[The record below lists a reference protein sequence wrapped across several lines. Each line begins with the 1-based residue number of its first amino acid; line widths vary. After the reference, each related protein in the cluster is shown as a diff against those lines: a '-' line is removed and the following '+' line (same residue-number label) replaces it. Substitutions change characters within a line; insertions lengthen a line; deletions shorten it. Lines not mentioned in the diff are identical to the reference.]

1 MRANLSF
8 GDQLELPVRAQLELD
23 LGGQETER
31 ACTDYTCAV
40 RTIPSWVGI
49 QVSMKKKKTLFIMR
63 YRCLTKI

>member
-23 LGGQETER
+23 LGGQETEG

-40 RTIPSWVGI
+40 RTIPAWVGI
-49 QVSMKKKKTLFIMR
+49 QVSMKKKKICSL
-63 YRCLTKI
+63 